1 MSALVIDTVQRLEIL
16 VKIIFEHAITEP
28 LYVVAYANMCR
39 VLTDAVS
46 PLILFIG
53 D

>member
-1 MSALVIDTVQRLEIL
+1 MSALVIDTVQRLETL
-16 VKIIFEHAITEP
+16 VEIIFEHA
-28 LYVVAYANMCR
+28 YVVAYANTCR